1 MMGSLVR
8 KSFHGILWSAIERFS
23 YQGIH
28 FAIGVVLA
36 RMLERSDFGMIGM
49 LSIFLGISQVFI
61 DCGFSS
67 ALIRQAEAT
76 EKDYGTAFLAN
87 MAISVAAYAV
97 LFVAAPWVEAFYGM
111 PGLCGVM
118 RGVSA
123 TLVLNALVAV
133 QKVKLTRSV
142 DFKTQSKVSLSAA
155 VLSGGLGIVLAYRG
169 FGVWSLVWQSIA
181 NSVLTLVLL
190 TALMRW
196 FPTPAFDRESFRRLF
211 GFGSRLLA
219 ASLVHTIYA
228 NLYNLV
234 IGKRY
239 SADELGLYAR
249 ADSLSQLPSQNV
261 EGVLRRVTYP
271 ILAQLQNE
279 PLRLREIYIKYLG
292 VTCFAVFPMM
302 IGLAA
307 TARPLVTV
315 LLGEKW
321 LPCVPLLQVLCL
333 AMMLDPVCSVNLNLL
348 YVKGRSDLVLKL
360 EIIKKTIALALLCA
374 AMPFGVEWMCVG
386 RAGYSAIASILNMA
400 YTRRFIDLS
409 IGGQLKLM
417 AAPLAMSSVMAAG
430 CFAVG
435 RLGLEGIATLAIAVP
450 FGVAVYL
457 GLSHWFHVGAFK
469 ELRSVLAS
477 LRRGEGRVA

>member
-28 FAIGVVLA
+28 FVIGVVLA

-67 ALIRQAEAT
+67 ALIRQVEAT
-76 EKDYGTAFLAN
+76 EKDYGTAFSVNLG
-87 MAISVAAYAV
+87 ISVAAYAA
-97 LFVAAPWVEAFYGM
+97 LFMAAPWVEAFYGM

-133 QKVKLTRSV
+133 QKVKLTRAV
-142 DFKTQSKVSLSAA
+142 DFKNQSKVSLGAA
-155 VLSGGLGIVLAYRG
+155 VLSGGLGIALAYGG
-169 FGVWSLVWQSIA
+169 FGVWSLVGQSIA
-181 NSVLTLVLL
+181 NSALNLLGL

-196 FPTPAFDRESFRRLF
+196 FPKPAFDRDSFRRLF

-219 ASLVHTIYA
+219 ASLVHAIYA

-239 SADELGLYAR
+239 SADDLGVYAR

-261 EGVLRRVTYP
+261 DGVLKRVTYP

-279 PLRLREIYIKYLG
+279 PARLREIYIKYLG

-360 EIIKKTIALALLCA
+360 EVVKKIVALAILFA
-374 AMPFGVEWMCVG
+374 AMPFGVKWMCVG
-386 RAGYSAIASILNMA
+386 RAFYSAVATLLNMT

-409 IGGQLKLM
+409 VGGQLKLM

-430 CFAVG
+430 CLAVG

-457 GLSHWFHVGAFK
+457 GLSHCFHVGAFK